1 MSKELAV
8 SFGRMLEQL
17 VVVSRAREDTS
28 VEVEGKVCKGITQV
42 CLVCDDE
49 ACFIIV
55 LCRSF
60 EVFQLEC
67 S

>member
-28 VEVEGKVCKGITQV
+28 VEVEEKVCKGIPQV
-42 CLVCDDE
+42 CLVCDGRQ
-49 ACFIIV
+49 V
-55 LCRSF
+55 L
-60 EVFQLEC
+60 
-67 S
+67 

>member
-28 VEVEGKVCKGITQV
+28 VEVEEKVCKGITQV

-49 ACFIIV
+49 AGFIFV

-60 EVFQLEC
+60 EVCELEGR
-67 S
+67 